1 MKVHKYKIQDTIWE
15 SILRILSSILFG
27 CLFYVAWLATFLQM
41 GNEGKYIETLLW
53 IAAPLV
59 TGIGFTSGIVLFDHL
74 IEIEGEALIQV
85 LIWPVI
91 GCFIGALLVYWFGPM
106 LIVFSMLSL
115 GTLSVSIREVI
126 RRRDRI

>member
-1 MKVHKYKIQDTIWE
+1 
-15 SILRILSSILFG
+15 
-27 CLFYVAWLATFLQM
+27 M
-41 GNEGKYIETLLW
+41 GSEGKCTETLLW
-53 IAAPLV
+53 IVAPLI

-74 IEIEGEALIQV
+74 FEFEGEPLIQV

-91 GCFIGALLVYWFGPM
+91 GCVIGALVVYWFGPM

-126 RRRDRI
+126 RRRERI